1 MVFIIQFLTF
11 LSQSG
16 NDYHYYAFKCGNE
29 NVVQKKIFVQM
40 KIPLSQAQ
48 FCKIKYLPYFGCAKK
63 LLQAYEVYHDIIM
76 KTLLS
81 FHSHFQKRLII
92 FSVSLVANFHFFLCQ
107 ILFFQFSN
115 FFFIDKTSSLSS
127 KNILDSTFK
136 LVVNICQIP

>member
-1 MVFIIQFLTF
+1 MAIIIMHL
-11 LSQSG
+11 
-16 NDYHYYAFKCGNE
+16 
-29 NVVQKKIFVQM
+29 NVTTKMLCKRKFSY
-40 KIPLSQAQ
+40 KWKSLSQAQ
-48 FCKIKYLPYFGCAKK
+48 FCKIKYLPYFGCVKK
-63 LLQAYEVYHDIIM
+63 VLQAYEVYHDIIM

-127 KNILDSTFK
+127 KNIRDSTFK
-136 LVVNICQIP
+136 LVVNISQIP

>member
-1 MVFIIQFLTF
+1 MSLKIRNSLAGLP

-40 KIPLSQAQ
+40 KISLTST
-48 FCKIKYLPYFGCAKK
+48 I
-63 LLQAYEVYHDIIM
+63 LQNKVPPVFWLCQKSIEAYEVHHDIIV

-127 KNILDSTFK
+127 K
-136 LVVNICQIP
+136 QIPDSIFK

>member
-1 MVFIIQFLTF
+1 MWQR
-11 LSQSG
+11 
-16 NDYHYYAFKCGNE
+16 KCCAKENFRTNE
-29 NVVQKKIFVQM
+29 NSSLTSTILQNKVPPVFWLCQKSIE
-40 KIPLSQAQ
+40 
-48 FCKIKYLPYFGCAKK
+48 
-63 LLQAYEVYHDIIM
+63 AYEVHHDIIM

-127 KNILDSTFK
+127 KNIRDSTFK
-136 LVVNICQIP
+136 LVVNISQIP